1 MENTI
6 NFISALLVFVGAV
19 TVFVGVVAAGVLLS
33 DCRQIIKE
41 KRKHGI

>member
-19 TVFVGVVAAGVLLS
+19 TVFVVIVAAGVLLS
-33 DCRQIIKE
+33 DCRSINKE
-41 KRKHGI
+41 KRKYGN